1 MLLSSVS
8 FHPLITAVTVSP
20 CTCWYLHTQFSVHS
34 SNTTLKYHLNGQ
46 HVLAEASTLG
56 FSLWF
61 MMSDHHHHA
70 DCWHSDHVQLLK
82 HIVLVS
88 LSAQPSLKQKSVGQ
102 MTFIYFTCF
111 WETRFSCRLW
121 TSLRVC
127 LSPDPAR
134 PGCTACAPEILT
146 ESVHTLELGK
156 HTLWPINHRKTN
168 RKKNQPKT
176 IAAAS
181 AFMANSL
188 FLRPSASSVTHSLI
202 PCSVPS
208 PRWSIN
214 WKLKLLF
221 KLFQPASTDLISSL
235 IALPGKRSLPQWW
248 H

>member
-1 MLLSSVS
+1 MLPSSVS

-20 CTCWYLHTQFSVHS
+20 CTCWYLRTQFSVHS
-34 SNTTLKYHLNGQ
+34 SNTTLKYHLNSQ
-46 HVLAEASTLG
+46 HVLAEASTSG
-56 FSLWF
+56 FSRLWF

-88 LSAQPSLKQKSVGQ
+88 LSAQPSLKQKSVGR

-168 RKKNQPKT
+168 RKKQPT
-176 IAAAS
+176 QN
-181 AFMANSL
+181 NSGRFSFYGEL
-188 FLRPSASSVTHSLI
+188 
-202 PCSVPS
+202 
-208 PRWSIN
+208 
-214 WKLKLLF
+214 
-221 KLFQPASTDLISSL
+221 
-235 IALPGKRSLPQWW
+235 SLPPTLCQQR
-248 H
+248 HTLSDPVFVSFSPLKH